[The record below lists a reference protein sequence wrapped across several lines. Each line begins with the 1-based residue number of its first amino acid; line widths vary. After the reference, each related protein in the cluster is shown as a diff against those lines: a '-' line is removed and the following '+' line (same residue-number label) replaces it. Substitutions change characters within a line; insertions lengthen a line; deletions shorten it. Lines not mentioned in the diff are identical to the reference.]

1 MRRQFLKHMGKSTPS
16 ILPVLA
22 EDAFPHQLIERDLK
36 YFEGFLAL
44 AADCVVIFV
53 ESVGSYAE
61 TGLFSAFDRRV
72 VNKTL
77 IVNTRER
84 SDKPSFLN
92 LGPIRLISRRSMFQE
107 AILLRRRTVSK
118 VDARRIA
125 DRIISVIPKSDPIP
139 FQFRKDFDTLQLRHQ
154 LAVVYLVICL
164 MGAGTLKQVLIIL
177 REYFDVKE
185 KAIARYLAILVG
197 LRLLRRHH
205 QIYYYHN
212 PNPRIL
218 ARDRLICSLAFRP
231 SELRMKALEW
241 ISKNDSHLKLFLR
254 KKLQVKL

>member
-125 DRIISVIPKSDPIP
+125 DRTP
-139 FQFRKDFDTLQLRHQ
+139 FNF
-154 LAVVYLVICL
+154 
-164 MGAGTLKQVLIIL
+164 
-177 REYFDVKE
+177 
-185 KAIARYLAILVG
+185 AINSQSYT
-197 LRLLRRHH
+197 
-205 QIYYYHN
+205 
-212 PNPRIL
+212 
-218 ARDRLICSLAFRP
+218 
-231 SELRMKALEW
+231 
-241 ISKNDSHLKLFLR
+241 
-254 KKLQVKL
+254 